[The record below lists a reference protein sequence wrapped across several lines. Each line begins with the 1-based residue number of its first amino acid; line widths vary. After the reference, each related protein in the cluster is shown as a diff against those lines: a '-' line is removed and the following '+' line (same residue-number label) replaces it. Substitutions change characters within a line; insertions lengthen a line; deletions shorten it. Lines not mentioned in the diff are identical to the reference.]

1 MSRHAPLAV
10 DGDLLLT
17 ADGQSV
23 RVTAS
28 GTVITVT
35 LPRLWS
41 RQWVTGPLTDR
52 SQRQAFLAGLQRA
65 LQAAGLTLQFE
76 VRRQVVARL
85 GPLSRPSLLSRLLRL
100 GAVEVRL
107 VRCLRALFGPP
118 YRISNR

>member
-10 DGDLLLT
+10 DGDLLLS

-23 RVTAS
+23 SVTAS

-35 LPRLWS
+35 LPWLWS
-41 RQWVTGPLTDR
+41 RQWAVGPLADR
-52 SQRQAFLAGLQRA
+52 SQRQSLLAGLQRA
-65 LQAAGLTLQFE
+65 LQAADLTLQFE

-85 GPLSRPSLLSRLLRL
+85 GPLSRPTLLSRLLRL

-107 VRCLRALFGPP
+107 VRCLRALLGPP

>member
-41 RQWVTGPLTDR
+41 RQWVTGPLADR
-52 SQRQAFLAGLQRA
+52 SQRQSFLAGLQRA
-65 LQAAGLTLQFE
+65 LQAADLTLQLE

-85 GPLSRPSLLSRLLRL
+85 GPLSRPGPLSRLLRL